1 MSGCAEMKRL
11 KKAQAIAWA
20 GDEQT
25 KEERITRA
33 IFNHWDGCNECQGL
47 AVVEQE
53 PAVDESCSECQPGPE
68 EVE

>member
-1 MSGCAEMKRL
+1 MLIMQAARAGEAITMK
-11 KKAQAIAWA
+11 
-20 GDEQT
+20 
-25 KEERITRA
+25 
-33 IFNHWDGCNECQGL
+33 